1 MPRRSKVILIDD
13 DLAVLD
19 ALREMVLSLELDAE
33 CFSSSIHCLDTAD
46 FSKARCLVSDYKMPR
61 MCGLGLLAELRRRH
75 IYVPVILVTGYGDM
89 PLAVNAMKLG
99 AMTCLEKPL
108 NPLEFAAA
116 IEGAHEESDGER
128 QGLSVAEA
136 RAVLA
141 KLTECEQQVLRG
153 IAAGLTNLEI
163 AARLE
168 LSPRTIQFRRSDI
181 KRKLEVRTRADMAR
195 WLQVLALS
203 PDFMSPAKLP

>member
-1 MPRRSKVILIDD
+1 MSRRSKVILIDD

-19 ALREMVLSLELDAE
+19 ALREMVLSLDLDAE
-33 CFSSSIHCLDTAD
+33 CFSSSTHCLDTAN
-46 FSKARCLVSDYKMPR
+46 FSEASCLVSDYKMPR
-61 MCGLGLLAELRRRH
+61 MCGLGLLAKLRRRH

-108 NPLEFAAA
+108 DPLEFAAA
-116 IEGAHEESDGER
+116 IEGAQAKSDGKP
-128 QGLSVAEA
+128 QGLSVTEA
-136 RAVLA
+136 QAALA
-141 KLTECEQQVLRG
+141 QLTECEQQVLRG

-163 AARLE
+163 AARLD

-181 KRKLEVRTRADMAR
+181 KRKLEVRSRADMAR
-195 WLQVLALS
+195 LLQALALT